1 LGIIVNAVFPL
12 FALILLGYVSGRR
25 RLLGPGAVDS
35 LNKFVV
41 WMALPALLFQSMA
54 QITWEEVNQPG
65 YLAATALAIAV
76 VFALSWLLERRRRG
90 RLADLS
96 IEALAA
102 SYANAGF
109 MGIPLCLMLFGEE
122 GLPAV
127 VLATLL
133 TACGL
138 FAFSI
143 VLIEIDL
150 QGSSRLGRTLSRV
163 ARSLLRNPLVT
174 APLLGMAVAA
184 LGWPL
189 PYALK
194 QFTSLL
200 GDAASPCALVTIGLF
215 LSQGRSSEH
224 KGVVWR
230 IVALKLVLHP
240 AVAADVGRHCRA
252 ARRAAGGHRSFH
264 ACPALRARACGD
276 IAGHTAVD
284 HPVAGQCI
292 RAGGLAGA
300 GLTRAASRLQVDLV
314 HEQRQRDIALGNAFR
329 IVGGQRHIDAIVDIA
344 PVGVMVQ
351 LFSLHRHTGHEAE
364 GLVEILEN
372 EGLVNRVAPFDC
384 RPPFQQ

>member
-1 LGIIVNAVFPL
+1 MRHIDLGIIVNAVFPL
-12 FALILLGYVSGRR
+12 FALILLGYLSGRR

-76 VFALSWLLERRRRG
+76 VFAISWLLERRRHG

-109 MGIPLCLMLFGEE
+109 MGIPLCLMIFGEE

-150 QGSSRLGRTLSRV
+150 QGSSNLRRTLLRV

-174 APLLGMAVAA
+174 APLLGMVVAA

-189 PYALK
+189 PYAIK

-215 LSQGRSSEH
+215 LSQGKSSEH

-240 AVAADVGRHCRA
+240 AAAYVLAYWVFAMPPMWA
-252 ARRAAGGHRSFH
+252 A
-264 ACPALRARACGD
+264 
-276 IAGHTAVD
+276 TAVLLAAL
-284 HPVAGQCI
+284 PVGT
-292 RAGGLAGA
+292 GPFMLAQLYGREPA
-300 GLTRAASRLQVDLV
+300 VASRAILLSTILSLASVSVLV
-314 HEQRQRDIALGNAFR
+314 AWL
-329 IVGGQRHIDAIVDIA
+329 A
-344 PVGVMVQ
+344 P
-351 LFSLHRHTGHEAE
+351 T
-364 GLVEILEN
+364 
-372 EGLVNRVAPFDC
+372 
-384 RPPFQQ
+384 